1 MLPTWISP
9 RSGSAT
15 LPSPSSSNS
24 PERSSS
30 PYTLTVIL
38 SCEPSRYSCAA
49 AMPVTARRKAS
60 TIDSCLSIRI
70 LHLSHPASGVA
81 HRDPASESPGH
92 LQQDSVVRV
101 IDTGR
106 ASVRVAPLERVASAE
121 TEEAIG
127 LPGGTGGRQDDV
139 VVPIDPLI
147 FLQIIG

>member
-1 MLPTWISP
+1 
-9 RSGSAT
+9 
-15 LPSPSSSNS
+15 
-24 PERSSS
+24 
-30 PYTLTVIL
+30 
-38 SCEPSRYSCAA
+38 
-49 AMPVTARRKAS
+49 MPVTARRKAS

-106 ASVRVAPLERVASAE
+106 ASVRVAPLASVASAE

-127 LPGGTGGRQDDV
+127 LPGDRKSTRLTSSHSCATRM
-139 VVPIDPLI
+139 PSYA
-147 FLQIIG
+147 

>member
-49 AMPVTARRKAS
+49 AMPVTARRKPS
-60 TIDSCLSIRI
+60 TIDSCLSIRL
-70 LHLSHPASGVA
+70 LHPSHPASAVA
-81 HRDPASESPGH
+81 HRSPASESPGH
-92 LQQDSVVRV
+92 LHQASVVRV

-106 ASVRVAPLERVASAE
+106 ASVPLAPLESVTSAE
-121 TEEAIG
+121 TEEQLALRDRTAG
-127 LPGGTGGRQDDV
+127 P
-139 VVPIDPLI
+139 P
-147 FLQIIG
+147 